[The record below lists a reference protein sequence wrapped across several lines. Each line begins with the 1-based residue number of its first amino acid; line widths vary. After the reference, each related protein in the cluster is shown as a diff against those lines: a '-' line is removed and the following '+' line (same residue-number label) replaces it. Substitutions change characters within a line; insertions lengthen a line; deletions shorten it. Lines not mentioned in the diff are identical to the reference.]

1 MTLYKIRRSVEE
13 QTMNKEVL
21 ISISPYVQKYY
32 INEKFKNL
40 PEDIKE
46 TLRAKLAVIAE
57 KSNAII
63 SLGFNP
69 NSDIYLEYKYED
81 LSYTDEIGME
91 LRIKKFQQEEAEM
104 LKAIKTWYVIYHT
117 PNGEMLRE
125 IVLLQSQGKKK
136 DEIIDILVNKFGKE
150 HEEFITVLLE
160 DE

>member
-1 MTLYKIRRSVEE
+1 MS
-13 QTMNKEVL
+13 KELL

-32 INEKFKNL
+32 INDKFKDL

-46 TLRAKLAVIAE
+46 TLRAKIAVMAE

-63 SLGFNP
+63 SLGFNEES
-69 NSDIYLEYKYED
+69 NVYIEYKYED

-91 LRIKKFQQEEAEM
+91 LRIKKFQQEEAEL
-104 LKAIKTWYVIYHT
+104 LKAIKMWYIIYHT

-125 IVLLQSQGKKK
+125 IVLLQSQKKSK
-136 DEIIDILVNKFGKE
+136 EEIKEILLAKFGE
-150 HEEFITVLLE
+150 DHENFITVLLE

>member
-1 MTLYKIRRSVEE
+1 
-13 QTMNKEVL
+13 MNKELL

-32 INEKFKNL
+32 INEKFKDL

-63 SLGFNP
+63 SLGFNES
-69 NSDIYLEYKYED
+69 SDVYMEYKYED
-81 LSYTDEIGME
+81 LSYMDEIGIE
-91 LRIKKFQQEEAEM
+91 LRMKKFQKEEEEL
-104 LKAIKTWYVIYHT
+104 LKAIKTWYIIYHT

-125 IVLLQSQGKKK
+125 IVLLQSKGKQK
-136 DEIIDILVNKFGKE
+136 DEIKEILLTKFGKE
-150 HEEFITVLLE
+150 HETFISVLLE

>member
-1 MTLYKIRRSVEE
+1 
-13 QTMNKEVL
+13 MNKELL

-32 INEKFKNL
+32 INEKFKDL

-63 SLGFNP
+63 SLGFNES
-69 NSDIYLEYKYED
+69 SDIYMEYKYED
-81 LSYTDEIGME
+81 LSYMDEIGIE
-91 LRIKKFQQEEAEM
+91 LRMKKFQKEEEEL
-104 LKAIKTWYVIYHT
+104 LKAIKTWYIIYHT

-125 IVLLQSQGKKK
+125 IVLLQSKGKQK
-136 DEIIDILVNKFGKE
+136 DEIKEILLNKFGKE
-150 HEEFITVLLE
+150 HETFISVLLE

>member
-1 MTLYKIRRSVEE
+1 
-13 QTMNKEVL
+13 MNKELL

-32 INEKFKNL
+32 INEKFKDL

-63 SLGFNP
+63 SLGFNE

-91 LRIKKFQQEEAEM
+91 LRMKKFQKEEAEL
-104 LKAIKTWYVIYHT
+104 LKAIKTWYIIYHT
-117 PNGEMLRE
+117 PNGEILRE
-125 IVLLQSQGKKK
+125 IVLLQSKGKHK
-136 DEIIDILVNKFGKE
+136 DEIKERLLTKFGE
-150 HEEFITVLLE
+150 QHETFISVLLE

>member
-1 MTLYKIRRSVEE
+1 
-13 QTMNKEVL
+13 MNKELL
-21 ISISPYVQKYY
+21 ISVSPYVQKYY

-46 TLRAKLAVIAE
+46 TLRAKLAVVAE

-63 SLGFNP
+63 SLGFNEE
-69 NSDIYLEYKYED
+69 SHIYLEYKYED

-91 LRIKKFQQEEAEM
+91 LRIKKFQKEEEEL
-104 LKAIKTWYVIYHT
+104 LKAIKTWYIIYHT

-125 IVLLQSQGKKK
+125 IVLLQSQGKNK
-136 DEIIDILVNKFGKE
+136 DEIKERLLAKFGEE
-150 HEEFITVLLE
+150 HETFISVLLE

>member
-1 MTLYKIRRSVEE
+1 
-13 QTMNKEVL
+13 MNKELL

-46 TLRAKLAVIAE
+46 ALRAKLAVIAE

-63 SLGFNP
+63 SLGFNE
-69 NSDIYLEYKYED
+69 SSHIYIEYKYED

-91 LRIKKFQQEEAEM
+91 LRIKKFQQEEVEL
-104 LKAIKTWYVIYHT
+104 LKAIKMWYMIYHT

-125 IVLLQSQGKKK
+125 IVLLQSQGKSNE
-136 DEIIDILVNKFGKE
+136 EIKPLLINKFGSSYE
-150 HEEFITVLLE
+150 PFIDILLE